1 MNWFLSLFRRSSG
14 ADDEP
19 IFESYRRFRA
29 LGRSFNP
36 GLIKQLPPAAL
47 PESAK
52 KLGLYKA
59 GTLILNQDDE
69 IAVAYDYCL
78 HHHRRGGKNLIDR
91 TLENTPPAV
100 DSDEWRYLKALSE
113 AHFSVFRIEDILPRR
128 GARLADLVT
137 GDSLAIMDLGLNST
151 GMPGTLVAG
160 RLLRFDGFA
169 MSTGTLVPIHEQV
182 FETRI
187 LPVIRKFW
195 PDETMTPAPL
205 APAQAAAFEAQVLR
219 IALHAEEDL
228 SFYTDMES

>member
-1 MNWFLSLFRRSSG
+1 MNWFFSLFGRSST

-19 IFESYRRFRA
+19 AFENYRKFRA

-36 GLIKQLPPAAL
+36 GLIRQLPPAAL

-78 HHHRRGGKNLIDR
+78 HHHRRVGKNLIDR
-91 TLENTPPAV
+91 TLENAPPPA
-100 DSDEWRYLKALSE
+100 DSDEWAYLRALSE
-113 AHFSVFRIEDILPRR
+113 ARFSVFRIEEILPRR

-137 GDSLAIMDLGLNST
+137 GESFAIMDLGLAST

-160 RLLRFDGFA
+160 RLLRFENFA
-169 MSTGTLVPIHEQV
+169 MSAGTLIPMHEQV

-187 LPVIRKFW
+187 VPVIRKFW
-195 PDETMTPAPL
+195 PDETTPPATL